1 MEEQARRDKERVQFR
16 ADMLQ
21 WRREEREAR
30 ELERQREEEEKQN
43 RLEVLRNQVGVV
55 AEADPERMMADTE
68 AWRSRH
74 LNVKFEFELQRPLYS
89 INTYTDTQIVS
100 DPRVRVEQALRE
112 AGLHHSQYAQEVLS
126 VIKPPKPPRRDTKST
141 LKF

>member
-1 MEEQARRDKERVQFR
+1 M
-16 ADMLQ
+16 
-21 WRREEREAR
+21 
-30 ELERQREEEEKQN
+30 
-43 RLEVLRNQVGVV
+43 V

-74 LNVKFEFELQRPLYS
+74 LNAKEFELQQPLYS
-89 INTYTDTQIVS
+89 INSYTDTQIVS

-112 AGLHHSQYAQEVLS
+112 AGLHHSQYAKEVLS
-126 VIKPPKPPRRDTKST
+126 VIKPLKPPRRDTTSI